1 MRRKNQTF
9 RTIKNKIISIVC
21 MIVILLTN
29 MSTYAKVLAYEKN
42 DHPEITVKDEDIV
55 IMDDKN
61 LRKTESMEN
70 INWLYDSDPQIGNI
84 EVTNGGKTIK
94 MIGNESLAG
103 KNAIYVIPETP
114 QKQIFQFDY
123 NIDFGDS
130 FDAAGVLM
138 KVQRAL

>member
-1 MRRKNQTF
+1 MRRKDQVF
-9 RTIKNKIISIVC
+9 KSIKYKIISIVC
-21 MIVILLTN
+21 MVSILLTN
-29 MSTYAKVLAYEKN
+29 MSGYTKVFSYEKDDN
-42 DHPEITVKDEDIV
+42 PEITVNDEDIV

-61 LRKTESMEN
+61 LKKTEQMEN
-70 INWLYDSDPQIGNI
+70 INWIRDMDPTIGNI
-84 EVTNGGKTIK
+84 DITNGGKTIK

>member
-1 MRRKNQTF
+1 
-9 RTIKNKIISIVC
+9 
-21 MIVILLTN
+21 
-29 MSTYAKVLAYEKN
+29 
-42 DHPEITVKDEDIV
+42 
-55 IMDDKN
+55 
-61 LRKTESMEN
+61 
-70 INWLYDSDPQIGNI
+70 
-84 EVTNGGKTIK
+84 

>member
-1 MRRKNQTF
+1 MRRKDQVF
-9 RTIKNKIISIVC
+9 KSIKYKIISIVC
-21 MIVILLTN
+21 MVVILLTN
-29 MSTYAKVLAYEKN
+29 MSGYTKVFSYEKDDN
-42 DHPEITVKDEDIV
+42 PEITVNDEDIV
-55 IMDDKN
+55 IMDP
-61 LRKTESMEN
+61 T
-70 INWLYDSDPQIGNI
+70 IGNI
-84 EVTNGGKTIK
+84 DITNGGKTIK